1 VDGQAKVEAFITS
14 TQAVRTYY
22 EMGPTAELFDENYPA
37 YVNFDLGDAIQRV
50 QSVILKFKVDA
61 FLSTV
66 KTVTNGALTINAAS
80 GNTGTGGVHSH
91 QLILDN
97 STAGAVVWL
106 SGSAPGSLRAAGG
119 GYVLTGN
126 SSSHTHDLS
135 HGHTGSSNVSV
146 GMGLLAQGPTATS
159 SYWSMT
165 VNGGNAT
172 NSITGPDANG
182 YYSLDLTPDVSNTTT
197 LRPSQ
202 VAHQVSLIALPGY
215 FGLLRAR
222 IQVRAFV

>member
-1 VDGQAKVEAFITS
+1 
-14 TQAVRTYY
+14 
-22 EMGPTAELFDENYPA
+22 
-37 YVNFDLGDAIQRV
+37 
-50 QSVILKFKVDA
+50 
-61 FLSTV
+61 
-66 KTVTNGALTINAAS
+66 
-80 GNTGTGGVHSH
+80 
-91 QLILDN
+91 
-97 STAGAVVWL
+97 
-106 SGSAPGSLRAAGG
+106 
-119 GYVLTGN
+119 
-126 SSSHTHDLS
+126 
-135 HGHTGSSNVSV
+135 
-146 GMGLLAQGPTATS
+146 MGLLAQGPTATS

-222 IQVRAFV
+222 VQVRAFV